1 MERPVRVLSIDGGG
15 IRGLIPAIVLAELEQ
30 RAQAPASDLFDL
42 VAGTSTGGI
51 IALALTCPD
60 GDGRPAWRAEDLVS
74 LYRDEGPKIF
84 SRSLWQ
90 RIRTVLGALHARYS
104 ATALET
110 ALSRYFGEV
119 RLQEALVPVIVTAY
133 DLERRQPFFLKSE
146 RAKTEPA
153 RDFPMRLAAHATSGA
168 PTYFG
173 PPLLTNEASGKT
185 YALVDGGVYANNPSM
200 CAVAEVLSHRP
211 AEVVMVSLGTGQL
224 TRPILHRY
232 AKDWGL
238 FRWAQPI
245 LDVVLD
251 GVSDT
256 VDYQLE
262 QLIGAR
268 RHRRLQI
275 ELESASD
282 RLDRADAANL
292 KLLDNEAR
300 RLIHKYDRE
309 LDEIVAQ
316 LQAPAPT

>member
-1 MERPVRVLSIDGGG
+1 VDRPVRVLSIDGGG

-30 RAQAPASDLFDL
+30 RAQAPACELFDL

-51 IALALTCPD
+51 IALALTCP
-60 GDGRPAWRAEDLVS
+60 GADGRPAWRAEDLVS

-84 SRSLWQ
+84 SRSPWQ
-90 RIRTVLGALHARYS
+90 RVRTLLGALHARYS
-104 ATALET
+104 PTGLET
-110 ALSRYFGEV
+110 ALSRYFGDA
-119 RLQEALVPVIVTAY
+119 RLKHALVPVIVTAY
-133 DLERRQPFFLKSE
+133 DLERRKPFFFKSE
-146 RAKTEPA
+146 RAKKEPA
-153 RDFPMRLAAHATSGA
+153 RDFPMRLAARATSGA
-168 PTYFG
+168 PTYFS

-200 CAVAEVLSHRP
+200 CAVAEVLSEHP

-224 TRPILHRY
+224 TRPILHRH

-238 FRWAQPI
+238 FRWARPI

-256 VDYQLE
+256 VDYELE

-268 RHRRLQI
+268 RHRRLQV
-275 ELESASD
+275 ELEHASD
-282 RLDRADAANL
+282 RLDRTDAANL
-292 KLLDNEAR
+292 KLLDQEAR
-300 RLIHKYDRE
+300 RLIETHDGE

-316 LQAPAPT
+316 LKDPRPV